1 MSKVEGNETGR
12 NMSRAENLSGDKEEM
27 LSRIRA
33 ALGQPN
39 LMAAPSSLPPFESVD
54 GVVVENLIEQFSR
67 EMEKNGGKVVDIQS
81 SDEVHDYLKQFL
93 PAGERVKVALSDSV
107 NTRSS
112 GLGDALAQVGVEI
125 IPPFKDFQGSAEAAS
140 LFEEYKQLLLQADVG
155 VTTAD
160 YAIAD
165 TGTLVL
171 VSGGEQHRL
180 ISLVPPIHVCL
191 LKESRIVAILP
202 ELLARVHERHY
213 GQATPPQLM
222 TFITGPSRTADIEL
236 TLVTG
241 VHGPTKLHVLI
252 LRN

>member
-1 MSKVEGNETGR
+1 
-12 NMSRAENLSGDKEEM
+12 MSRAENISGDKEEM
-27 LSRIRA
+27 LSRIRV

-39 LMAAPSSLPPFESVD
+39 QRAAPSSLAPFESVH
-54 GVVVENLIEQFSR
+54 GVIVENPVEQFSR
-67 EMEKNGGKVVDIQS
+67 EMEKNGGNVVGIQS
-81 SDEVHDYLKQFL
+81 SDEVLDYLKQFL
-93 PAGERVKVALSDSV
+93 PAGERFKVALSDSV
-107 NTRSS
+107 NTRSW
-112 GLGDALAQVGVEI
+112 GLGDALAQMGVEI
-125 IPPFKDFQGSAEAAS
+125 IPPFKDFQGSGEAAS

-191 LKESRIVAILP
+191 LEESRIVPILP
-202 ELLARVHERHY
+202 DLLARVHEQHC
-213 GQATPPQLM
+213 GQAMPPRLM

-252 LRN
+252 LRNQAVGMNSLRTA